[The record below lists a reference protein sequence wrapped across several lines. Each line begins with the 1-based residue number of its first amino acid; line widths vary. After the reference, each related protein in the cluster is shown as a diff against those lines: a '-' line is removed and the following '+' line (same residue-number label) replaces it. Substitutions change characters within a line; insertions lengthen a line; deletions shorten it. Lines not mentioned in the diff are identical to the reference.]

1 MENSGRL
8 RTHFGKQVRA
18 ERKSREWSQL
28 HLANLLKDKGFSAAH
43 PSTIAKIEAGDR
55 PVTLDELAAYS
66 AVFNV
71 SLHKLLGSRAR
82 PRGDALYTLRRLSQ
96 AVQMGRWQATS
107 VESELRDA
115 LEELAGTE
123 FAGVATEV
131 ERAADALAAA
141 AEALAAIGDGW
152 AGGEV
157 TRGTRAALRAWLNEG
172 GEK

>member
-1 MENSGRL
+1 MENPRRL

-18 ERKSREWSQL
+18 ERISRGWSQSQ
-28 HLANLLKDKGFSAAH
+28 LANLLKDKGFSAAH
-43 PSTIAKIEAGDR
+43 PSTVAKIEAADR
-55 PVTLDELAAYS
+55 AVTLDELAAYS

-157 TRGTRAALRAWLNEG
+157 TRGTRAALRAFLDEG

>member
-1 MENSGRL
+1 
-8 RTHFGKQVRA
+8 
-18 ERKSREWSQL
+18 
-28 HLANLLKDKGFSAAH
+28 
-43 PSTIAKIEAGDR
+43 
-55 PVTLDELAAYS
+55 
-66 AVFNV
+66 
-71 SLHKLLGSRAR
+71 
-82 PRGDALYTLRRLSQ
+82 
-96 AVQMGRWQATS
+96 MGRWQATS

-157 TRGTRAALRAWLNEG
+157 TRGTRAALRAWLDEG